1 MARYHPEP
9 TFNHGQSQA
18 QVGVLL
24 VNLGTP
30 DAPDAPALRRY
41 LAQFLGD
48 PRVVEI
54 PRLIWWM
61 ILHGVILRT
70 RPRQSARKYASIWQP
85 QGSPLRL
92 YSEAQARGL
101 EARLNAD
108 LPAQAGRIQVRLAM
122 RYGQPSLD
130 QAVAQLKAAGCDR
143 LLLLPLYPQYAA
155 STTASSLDALLTVFK
170 RWRNVPALRTVR
182 HYHDDPGYIAAL
194 KARVEGF
201 WAQHGRPDVL
211 VMSFHGVPQFTLE
224 QGDPY
229 HCECLKTGRLLAEAL
244 NLEPGHYRIA
254 FQSLFGR
261 TEWVK
266 PYTAP
271 LVESLARQGVAHV
284 QVVCP
289 GFPADCL
296 ETLEEIGM
304 EVKAIF
310 LANGGQVYHHIPA
323 LNDDPG
329 WLDTLARIA
338 RDNLVGWWPP
348 VVPADADQALTLR
361 RQRAQAWGRDNGTQE
376 PS

>member
-1 MARYHPEP
+1 MPRYFSEP
-9 TFNHGQSQA
+9 DFEHGASVSR
-18 QVGVLL
+18 VGILL

-41 LAQFLGD
+41 LAQFLSD

-54 PRLIWWM
+54 PRLLWWL

-70 RPRQSARKYASIWQP
+70 RPAQSAKKYAAIWQEG
-85 QGSPLRL
+85 GSPLRL
-92 YSEAQARGL
+92 FSEAQARAL
-101 EARLNAD
+101 EARLNHDVA
-108 LPAQAGRIQVRLAM
+108 PAAQLRVRLAM
-122 RYGQPSLD
+122 RYGQPAMAEAL
-130 QAVAQLKAAGCDR
+130 AALKQEGCDR

-155 STTASSLDALLTVFK
+155 STTASSQDALFAALKF
-170 RWRNVPALRTVR
+170 WRNVPALRTVR

-194 KARVEGF
+194 KGRIEGF
-201 WAQHGRPDVL
+201 WAQQGCPEVL

-224 QGDPY
+224 KGDPY

-244 NLEPGHYRIA
+244 QLRPDQYRIS

-261 TEWVK
+261 AEWVK

-271 LVESLARQGVAHV
+271 LVEALAREGVRHV

-304 EVKAIF
+304 EVKAAF
-310 LANGGQVYHHIPA
+310 LAQGGETYHYIPA
-323 LNDDPG
+323 LNDDPA
-329 WLDTLARIA
+329 WLDALTHIARI
-338 RDNLVGWWPP
+338 NLGGWWP
-348 VVPADADQALTLR
+348 ALERETGAVR
-361 RQRAQAWGRDNGTQE
+361 QQRAAERAVQIGSQVPR
-376 PS
+376 